1 MNKLLIK
8 SCITNA
14 EVYKVNEKRY
24 TVTCNNKYYGTF
36 DVYEV
41 AVCFAINP
49 ANFVATNVI
58 RFPERLV
65 A

>member
-14 EVYKVNEKRY
+14 EVYKVNEKCY
-24 TVTCNNKYYGTF
+24 TVYRNNTYYATF

-41 AVCFAINP
+41 AVCFALDRSNFP
-49 ANFVATNVI
+49 AQNVI
-58 RFPERLV
+58 SFPQRKV